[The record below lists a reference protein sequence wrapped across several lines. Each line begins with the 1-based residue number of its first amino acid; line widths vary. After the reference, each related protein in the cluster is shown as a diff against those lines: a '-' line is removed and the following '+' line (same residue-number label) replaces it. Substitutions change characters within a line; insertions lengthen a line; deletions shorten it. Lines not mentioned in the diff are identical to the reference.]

1 MLVTDV
7 REDSGP
13 DVSRW
18 RDAAIDQDYELGRRE
33 RSGLR
38 AATAQ
43 AAQLTEMSDLELLAA
58 ELGDCVRSVLAVVRD
73 YRDRVAAE

>member
-7 REDSGP
+7 LGDAGP

-18 RDAAIDQDYELGRRE
+18 LDAAIDQDYELGRRE
-33 RSGLR
+33 RSELR

-43 AAQLTEMSDLELLAA
+43 AAKLTEMPDLELPAA
-58 ELGDCVRSVLAVVRD
+58 ELGDRVMTVLAVVRD